1 MHEGTASAG
10 GTPWV
15 CRHFTL
21 RAAAFL
27 RGCASGA
34 RTPRCAW
41 RSSVCA
47 PDDNPREPDRSRS
60 LAPSAH
66 GPRDRSAA
74 RRPRCAEHAA
84 AGAFGASE
92 HMRRGRNGHRPCPS
106 AVSIGRVHRPCPSA
120 VSIGRVHRPCPSA
133 VSIGRVH
140 RRPRRGPKKK
150 RRPQDAVHCMRPQC
164 PPDDARQAATRPQA
178 RAPSVAEA
186 ARAEPQSEARG
197 TTTRAASQRGRVAP
211 RPLRSES
218 RRAYFFSG
226 SLPGGVAG
234 LNGNE
239 LNMVFAWFCICS
251 CICTNMFFDCSM

>member
-1 MHEGTASAG
+1 M
-10 GTPWV
+10 
-15 CRHFTL
+15 
-21 RAAAFL
+21 
-27 RGCASGA
+27 RG
-34 RTPRCAW
+34 
-41 RSSVCA
+41 
-47 PDDNPREPDRSRS
+47 
-60 LAPSAH
+60 
-66 GPRDRSAA
+66 
-74 RRPRCAEHAA
+74 RRPRAA
-84 AGAFGASE
+84 HLGFAGILPSARRRFSEGAHRARERRAVRGDRPFARPTTIPASPTAPGRSRRA
-92 HMRRGRNGHRPCPS
+92 RRGRRIRR
-106 AVSIGRVHRPCPSA
+106 IGTHAPGSKR
-120 VSIGRVHRPCPSA
+120 PSA

>member
-1 MHEGTASAG
+1 MRGGVRGRHTLGLPAFYPPRGGVSPRVRIGRENAALCVAIVRLRARRQSPRARPLQVARAHRAHARPARPLRRASA
-10 GTPWV
+10 
-15 CRHFTL
+15 TL
-21 RAAAFL
+21 R
-27 RGCASGA
+27 R
-34 RTPRCAW
+34 
-41 RSSVCA
+41 
-47 PDDNPREPDRSRS
+47 
-60 LAPSAH
+60 
-66 GPRDRSAA
+66 A
-74 RRPRCAEHAA
+74 RRGWRIRRIGTHAP
-84 AGAFGASE
+84 GSK
-92 HMRRGRNGHRPCPS
+92 RPS
-106 AVSIGRVHRPCPSA
+106 AVSIGGLGAAPKRNGARRTPFIACGRNVRPMTRGKPPLA
-120 VSIGRVHRPCPSA
+120 
-133 VSIGRVH
+133 
-140 RRPRRGPKKK
+140 RR
-150 RRPQDAVHCMRPQC
+150 
-164 PPDDARQAATRPQA
+164 

>member
-27 RGCASGA
+27 RGYASGA

-84 AGAFGASE
+84 AGAFGASA

-106 AVSIGRVHRPCPSA
+106 AVSIGGLGAAPKRNGARRTPFIACGRNVRPMTRGKPPLA
-120 VSIGRVHRPCPSA
+120 
-133 VSIGRVH
+133 
-140 RRPRRGPKKK
+140 RR
-150 RRPQDAVHCMRPQC
+150 
-164 PPDDARQAATRPQA
+164 

-218 RRAYFFSG
+218 RRTYFFSG

>member
-84 AGAFGASE
+84 AGAFGASA

-106 AVSIGRVHRPCPSA
+106 AVSIGGLGAAPKRNGARKTPFIACGRNVRPMTRGKPPLA
-120 VSIGRVHRPCPSA
+120 
-133 VSIGRVH
+133 
-140 RRPRRGPKKK
+140 RR
-150 RRPQDAVHCMRPQC
+150 
-164 PPDDARQAATRPQA
+164 

-218 RRAYFFSG
+218 RRTYFFSG

>member
-60 LAPSAH
+60 LAPIAHTH

-84 AGAFGASE
+84 AGAFGASA

-106 AVSIGRVHRPCPSA
+106 AVSIGGLGAALKRNGARRTPFIACGRNVRPMTRGKPPLA
-120 VSIGRVHRPCPSA
+120 
-133 VSIGRVH
+133 
-140 RRPRRGPKKK
+140 RR
-150 RRPQDAVHCMRPQC
+150 
-164 PPDDARQAATRPQA
+164 

>member
-1 MHEGTASAG
+1 M
-10 GTPWV
+10 
-15 CRHFTL
+15 
-21 RAAAFL
+21 
-27 RGCASGA
+27 RG
-34 RTPRCAW
+34 
-41 RSSVCA
+41 
-47 PDDNPREPDRSRS
+47 
-60 LAPSAH
+60 
-66 GPRDRSAA
+66 
-74 RRPRCAEHAA
+74 RRPRAAHLGFAGILPSARRRFSEGAHRARERRAVRGDRPFARPTTIPASPTAPGRSRRARTARATAPPRVGHAA
-84 AGAFGASE
+84 PSTPRPAHSAHRHTCAGVETA
-92 HMRRGRNGHRPCPS
+92 
-106 AVSIGRVHRPCPSA
+106 
-120 VSIGRVHRPCPSA
+120 IGRVHRPCPSA

-218 RRAYFFSG
+218 RRTYFFSG

>member
-1 MHEGTASAG
+1 M
-10 GTPWV
+10 
-15 CRHFTL
+15 
-21 RAAAFL
+21 
-27 RGCASGA
+27 RG
-34 RTPRCAW
+34 
-41 RSSVCA
+41 
-47 PDDNPREPDRSRS
+47 
-60 LAPSAH
+60 
-66 GPRDRSAA
+66 
-74 RRPRCAEHAA
+74 RRPRAAHLGFAGILPSARRRFSEGAHRARERRAVRGDRPFARPTTIPASPTAPGRSRPSRTRTARATAPPRVGHAA
-84 AGAFGASE
+84 PSTPRLAHSAHRHTCAGVETA
-92 HMRRGRNGHRPCPS
+92 
-106 AVSIGRVHRPCPSA
+106 
-120 VSIGRVHRPCPSA
+120 
-133 VSIGRVH
+133 IGRVH
-140 RRPRRGPKKK
+140 RRPQRGPKKK

-218 RRAYFFSG
+218 RRTYFFSG

>member
-1 MHEGTASAG
+1 MGLPAFYPPRGGVSPRVRIGRENAALCVAIVRLRARRQSPRARPLQVARAHRAHARPARPLRRASA
-10 GTPWV
+10 
-15 CRHFTL
+15 TL
-21 RAAAFL
+21 RRA
-27 RGCASGA
+27 
-34 RTPRCAW
+34 
-41 RSSVCA
+41 
-47 PDDNPREPDRSRS
+47 
-60 LAPSAH
+60 
-66 GPRDRSAA
+66 
-74 RRPRCAEHAA
+74 
-84 AGAFGASE
+84 
-92 HMRRGRNGHRPCPS
+92 RRGRRIRR
-106 AVSIGRVHRPCPSA
+106 IGTHAPGSKRPSA

-218 RRAYFFSG
+218 RRTYFFSG

>member
-1 MHEGTASAG
+1 M
-10 GTPWV
+10 
-15 CRHFTL
+15 
-21 RAAAFL
+21 
-27 RGCASGA
+27 RG
-34 RTPRCAW
+34 
-41 RSSVCA
+41 
-47 PDDNPREPDRSRS
+47 
-60 LAPSAH
+60 
-66 GPRDRSAA
+66 
-74 RRPRCAEHAA
+74 RRPRAAHLGFAGILPSARRRFSEGAHRARERRAVRGDRPFARPMTIPASPTAPGRSRPSRTRTARATAPPRVGHAA
-84 AGAFGASE
+84 PSTPRPAHSAHRNTCAGVETA
-92 HMRRGRNGHRPCPS
+92 
-106 AVSIGRVHRPCPSA
+106 
-120 VSIGRVHRPCPSA
+120 
-133 VSIGRVH
+133 IGRVH

-211 RPLRSES
+211 RLLRSES
-218 RRAYFFSG
+218 RRTYFFSG

>member
-1 MHEGTASAG
+1 MRGRR
-10 GTPWV
+10 P
-15 CRHFTL
+15 
-21 RAAAFL
+21 RAAHLGFAGILPSARRRFSE
-27 RGCASGA
+27 GAHPGA

-60 LAPSAH
+60 LAPIAHTH

-84 AGAFGASE
+84 AGAFGASA

-106 AVSIGRVHRPCPSA
+106 AVSIGGLGAAPKRNGARKTPFIACGRNVRPMTRGKPPLA
-120 VSIGRVHRPCPSA
+120 
-133 VSIGRVH
+133 
-140 RRPRRGPKKK
+140 RR
-150 RRPQDAVHCMRPQC
+150 
-164 PPDDARQAATRPQA
+164 

-218 RRAYFFSG
+218 RRTYFFSG

>member
-1 MHEGTASAG
+1 MHEGAASAG

-60 LAPSAH
+60 LAPIAHTH

-84 AGAFGASE
+84 AGAFGASA

-106 AVSIGRVHRPCPSA
+106 AVSIGGLGAAPKRNGARKTPFIACGRNVRPMTRGKPPLA
-120 VSIGRVHRPCPSA
+120 
-133 VSIGRVH
+133 
-140 RRPRRGPKKK
+140 RR
-150 RRPQDAVHCMRPQC
+150 
-164 PPDDARQAATRPQA
+164 

>member
-1 MHEGTASAG
+1 M
-10 GTPWV
+10 
-15 CRHFTL
+15 
-21 RAAAFL
+21 
-27 RGCASGA
+27 RG
-34 RTPRCAW
+34 
-41 RSSVCA
+41 
-47 PDDNPREPDRSRS
+47 
-60 LAPSAH
+60 
-66 GPRDRSAA
+66 
-74 RRPRCAEHAA
+74 RRPRAAHLGFAGILPSARRRFSEGAHRARERRAVRGDRPFARPTTIPASPTAPGRSRPSRTRTARATAPPRVGHAA
-84 AGAFGASE
+84 PSTPRPAHSAHRHTCAGVETA
-92 HMRRGRNGHRPCPS
+92 
-106 AVSIGRVHRPCPSA
+106 IGRVHRPCPSA
-120 VSIGRVHRPCPSA
+120 VSIGGLGAAPKRNGARRTPFIACGRNVRPMTRGKPPLA
-133 VSIGRVH
+133 
-140 RRPRRGPKKK
+140 RR
-150 RRPQDAVHCMRPQC
+150 
-164 PPDDARQAATRPQA
+164 

>member
-1 MHEGTASAG
+1 M
-10 GTPWV
+10 
-15 CRHFTL
+15 
-21 RAAAFL
+21 
-27 RGCASGA
+27 RG
-34 RTPRCAW
+34 
-41 RSSVCA
+41 
-47 PDDNPREPDRSRS
+47 
-60 LAPSAH
+60 
-66 GPRDRSAA
+66 
-74 RRPRCAEHAA
+74 RRPRAAHLGFAGILPSARRRFSEGAHRARERRAVRGDRPFARPTTIPASPTAPGRSRPSRTRTARATAPPRVGHAA
-84 AGAFGASE
+84 PSTPRPAHSAHRHTCAGVETA
-92 HMRRGRNGHRPCPS
+92 
-106 AVSIGRVHRPCPSA
+106 IGRVHRPCPSA

-218 RRAYFFSG
+218 RRTYFFSG

>member
-1 MHEGTASAG
+1 M
-10 GTPWV
+10 
-15 CRHFTL
+15 
-21 RAAAFL
+21 
-27 RGCASGA
+27 RG
-34 RTPRCAW
+34 
-41 RSSVCA
+41 
-47 PDDNPREPDRSRS
+47 
-60 LAPSAH
+60 
-66 GPRDRSAA
+66 
-74 RRPRCAEHAA
+74 RRPRAAHLGFAGILPSARRRFSEGAHRARERRAVRGDRPFARPTTIPASPTAPGRSRPSRTRTARATAPPRVGHAA
-84 AGAFGASE
+84 PSTPRPAHSAHRHICAGVETA
-92 HMRRGRNGHRPCPS
+92 
-106 AVSIGRVHRPCPSA
+106 IGRVHRPCPSA

-211 RPLRSES
+211 RPLRNES

>member
-1 MHEGTASAG
+1 M
-10 GTPWV
+10 
-15 CRHFTL
+15 
-21 RAAAFL
+21 
-27 RGCASGA
+27 RG
-34 RTPRCAW
+34 
-41 RSSVCA
+41 
-47 PDDNPREPDRSRS
+47 
-60 LAPSAH
+60 
-66 GPRDRSAA
+66 
-74 RRPRCAEHAA
+74 RRPRAAHLGFAGILPSARRRFSEGAHRARERRAVRGDRPFARPTTIPASPTAPGRSRPSRTRTARATAPPRVGHAA
-84 AGAFGASE
+84 PSTPRLAHSAHRHTCAGVETA
-92 HMRRGRNGHRPCPS
+92 
-106 AVSIGRVHRPCPSA
+106 IGRVHRPCPSA

>member
-1 MHEGTASAG
+1 M
-10 GTPWV
+10 
-15 CRHFTL
+15 
-21 RAAAFL
+21 
-27 RGCASGA
+27 RG
-34 RTPRCAW
+34 
-41 RSSVCA
+41 
-47 PDDNPREPDRSRS
+47 
-60 LAPSAH
+60 
-66 GPRDRSAA
+66 
-74 RRPRCAEHAA
+74 RRPRAAHLGFAGILPSARRRFSEGAHRARERRAVRGDRPFARPTTIPASPTAPGRSRRARTARATAPPRVGHAA
-84 AGAFGASE
+84 PSTPQPAHSAHRNTCAGVETAI
-92 HMRRGRNGHRPCPS
+92 GRVHRPCPS

-133 VSIGRVH
+133 VSIGGLGAAPKRNGARKTPFIACGRNVRPMTRGKPPLA
-140 RRPRRGPKKK
+140 RR
-150 RRPQDAVHCMRPQC
+150 
-164 PPDDARQAATRPQA
+164 

-218 RRAYFFSG
+218 RRTYFFSG

>member
-1 MHEGTASAG
+1 MGLPAFYPPRGGVSPRVRIGRENAALCVAIVRLRARRQSPRARPLQVARAHRAHARPARPLRRASA
-10 GTPWV
+10 
-15 CRHFTL
+15 TL
-21 RAAAFL
+21 R
-27 RGCASGA
+27 R
-34 RTPRCAW
+34 
-41 RSSVCA
+41 
-47 PDDNPREPDRSRS
+47 
-60 LAPSAH
+60 
-66 GPRDRSAA
+66 A
-74 RRPRCAEHAA
+74 RRGWRIRRIGTHAP
-84 AGAFGASE
+84 GSK
-92 HMRRGRNGHRPCPS
+92 RPS
-106 AVSIGRVHRPCPSA
+106 AVSIGGLGAAPKRNGARRTPFIACGRNVRPMTRGKPPLA
-120 VSIGRVHRPCPSA
+120 
-133 VSIGRVH
+133 
-140 RRPRRGPKKK
+140 RR
-150 RRPQDAVHCMRPQC
+150 
-164 PPDDARQAATRPQA
+164 

>member
-1 MHEGTASAG
+1 M
-10 GTPWV
+10 
-15 CRHFTL
+15 
-21 RAAAFL
+21 
-27 RGCASGA
+27 RG
-34 RTPRCAW
+34 
-41 RSSVCA
+41 
-47 PDDNPREPDRSRS
+47 
-60 LAPSAH
+60 
-66 GPRDRSAA
+66 
-74 RRPRCAEHAA
+74 RRPRAAHLGFAGILPSARRRFSEGAHRARERRAVRGDRPFARPTTIPASPTAPGRSRRARTARATAPPRVGHAA
-84 AGAFGASE
+84 PSTPRPAHSAHRHTCAGVETA
-92 HMRRGRNGHRPCPS
+92 
-106 AVSIGRVHRPCPSA
+106 IGRVHRPCPSA

-133 VSIGRVH
+133 VSIGGLGAAPKRNGA
-140 RRPRRGPKKK
+140 RRTPFIACGRNVRPMTRGKPPLARR
-150 RRPQDAVHCMRPQC
+150 
-164 PPDDARQAATRPQA
+164 

-218 RRAYFFSG
+218 RRTYFFSG